1 VDSLIGLAII
11 LAGFGLVALAS
22 RQLGRY
28 LSRVR
33 LPLITGFLLCGIVA
47 GPHVLGFIPED
58 GLEKLRFLDQLCLG
72 FIAFAAGCELHYR
85 EVKRRLKSI
94 AWITTGLV
102 VVTFTLGSVALIL
115 LAPYIPFARDL
126 PPAGRVAVA
135 LLGGA
140 IMVARSP
147 SSAIAVVAELRARGR
162 FTQTILG
169 VTVLMDVVVIV
180 VFAVNSSFADA
191 LFAGLG
197 LDLRFAALL
206 IGELALSVLLGYVL
220 GKFLQAIFFGTAPR
234 TLKATMLVVT
244 GLSVFLLT
252 ERIREIAHDVAGV
265 DVHVEPLLVC
275 MLGAFYLAN
284 FTAYRAELDQ
294 VVKDIGPAIFIL
306 FFTLT
311 GASLDLGVL
320 GATWSIALVLFGVR
334 LVSLFIGTTA
344 GSWLAGDPPQHR
356 RVGWLSFVTQAGIG
370 LGLAK
375 EAAVEFPE
383 FGMPFATLMTAMI
396 VLNQLVGPPLF
407 KWSLHRVGEA
417 RRGRDGRRLER
428 PRDVIIFGLESQSV
442 ALARKLVSH
451 DWRPRIASRTAAD
464 EDAHELAELGVD
476 VRPVDDLSVDTLRD
490 LGVGEADAI
499 VAMLSDAK
507 NLELCRIVN
516 EHFDDKNVIVRLH
529 HIAAYEPYRSL
540 GARVVEPASAV
551 VGILDR
557 FVRAPDAASIIMG
570 LEEDEQD
577 IIGLRMSNPAN
588 DGVAIRDVGL
598 PLDVHI
604 LSIRRK
610 GHFVMLEGYN
620 PLVFGDLLT
629 LTGPPDSLERARRLF
644 EGD

>member
-1 VDSLIGLAII
+1 MDSLIGLAII

-28 LSRVR
+28 LSRIR

-47 GPHVLGFIPED
+47 GPHVLGFVPED
-58 GLEKLRFLDQLCLG
+58 GPEKLRFLDQLCLG
-72 FIAFAAGCELHYR
+72 FIAFAAGGELHYR
-85 EVKRRLKSI
+85 ELRRRLKSI
-94 AWITTGLV
+94 AWITAGLV
-102 VVTFTLGSVALIL
+102 LVTFSLGAIALVL
-115 LAPYIPFARDL
+115 LTPYIPFARDL
-126 PPAGRVAVA
+126 PPAGRIAVA

-180 VFAVNSSFADA
+180 VFAVNSSIADA

-206 IGELALSVLLGYVL
+206 GGEQALSLVL
-220 GKFLQAIFFGTAPR
+220 GGVLGALLQAIFFGNTPR
-234 TLKATMLVVT
+234 AVKSTLLVAT
-244 GLSVFLLT
+244 GLCVFLLSA
-252 ERIREIAHDVAGV
+252 RIRELGHDVLGV

-275 MLGAFYLAN
+275 MLGAFYVAN
-284 FTAYRAELDQ
+284 FTRFRAEFGQ
-294 VVKDIGPAIFIL
+294 VLKDIGPAIFIL

-311 GASLDLGVL
+311 GASLDLRVL
-320 GATWSIALVLFGVR
+320 GATWAIALALFGVR
-334 LVSLFIGTTA
+334 LVALFIGTTGGSLIA
-344 GSWLAGDPPQHR
+344 GEPARHR

-383 FGMPFATLMTAMI
+383 CGISFATLMTAVI

-407 KWSLHRVGEA
+407 KWSLQYVGEA
-417 RRGRDGRRLER
+417 RRGRTRRSADR

-442 ALARKLVSH
+442 ALARKLASH
-451 DWRPRIASRTAAD
+451 DWRSRIASRTAGEVDVEEMGAV
-464 EDAHELAELGVD
+464 GVD
-476 VRPVDDLSVDTLRD
+476 IRPVDDLGVDTLRE
-490 LGVGEADAI
+490 LGVGDADAV
-499 VAMLSDAK
+499 VAMLSDEE
-507 NLELCRIVN
+507 NLEICRQVS
-516 EHFDDKNVIVRLH
+516 EHFEGKNVIVRLH
-529 HIAAYEPYRSL
+529 HMEAYEPYRAL

-557 FVRAPDAASIIMG
+557 FVRAPDAASIVMG
-570 LEEDEQD
+570 LEEEQD
-577 IIGLRMSNPAN
+577 IIGVEMANPAN
-588 DGVAIRDVGL
+588 HGVAIRDVGL
-598 PLDVHI
+598 PPDVHI
-604 LSIRRK
+604 LSIRRQ

-620 PLVFGDLLT
+620 PLAGGDLIT
-629 LTGPPDSLERARRLF
+629 LTGPPESLERARRLF